1 LSANW
6 TEQMK
11 NRDEI
16 KTEYKERRE
25 HLDRRL
31 LLRLRF
37 YLVLMLIEFAVI
49 AVELLNG
56 SFALTSALFFAAVG
70 LIIGIIL
77 TRRFQLSWDE
87 KTNTVAGS
95 TDVIGAI
102 ILVCYL
108 IFVFTK
114 PEILGLYEQ
123 GHQLLLCL
131 LALSA
136 GTQVGRIIGTRR
148 GILRLQQAVGA

>member
-1 LSANW
+1 
-6 TEQMK
+6 MK

-37 YLVLMLIEFAVI
+37 YFVLMLIEFAVI

-56 SFALTSALFFAAVG
+56 SFAFTSALFFAAVG

-77 TRRFQLSWDE
+77 TRRFQAE
-87 KTNTVAGS
+87 
-95 TDVIGAI
+95 
-102 ILVCYL
+102 
-108 IFVFTK
+108 
-114 PEILGLYEQ
+114 LG
-123 GHQLLLCL
+123 
-131 LALSA
+131 
-136 GTQVGRIIGTRR
+136 
-148 GILRLQQAVGA
+148 

>member
-1 LSANW
+1 MNANW

-16 KTEYKERRE
+16 KTEYQERRE

-37 YLVLMLIEFAVI
+37 YFVLMLIEFAVI

-87 KTNTVAGS
+87 KMNTVVGS

-114 PEILGLYEQ
+114 PDILGLYEQ
-123 GHQLLLCL
+123 GHQLLLAL

-136 GTQVGRIIGTRR
+136 GTQLGRIIGTRR